1 MPLIDNR
8 TELITLE
15 QVLDA
20 PTSSHHSGAV
30 TNSSKSVNPVLRLAA
45 ATAVGSLGLA
55 AGGTAGALVAMEITG
70 SMQAAGVP
78 LGVLVAGSGVGAVA
92 ISWWTRRAGRRAA
105 LAAGYLVGVAGA
117 VTTVAAVSLQS
128 FSLVLAGSA
137 ALGVANAAVFLTR
150 YAAADESEAGH
161 SGGTMGLVLAAAATG
176 AVAGPNLLGPAG
188 ALAHAAGL
196 PHVTGLY
203 VVAAPSFGLAAT
215 LLARGPQAP
224 ASTPRSSTRQAV
236 HRANRIGS
244 PAMRRALF
252 VLGAANLAMVATM
265 AIAPVHLVRH
275 GHGLTNVG
283 IAVSVHVLGMFAAA
297 PLWGRLGDSVG
308 HLVVIT
314 VGGGLISLAGVALA
328 TASPAH
334 GVAMTGALAALGLGW
349 SAAVVGA
356 SAMLAESVPVA
367 DRPRAEGIGEA
378 SMSVAAGGGA
388 LLAGIVV
395 ATGGIAAVG
404 LAVAGLGIGAI
415 AAARSRRLHSGARS
429 WRVSPSDAGLT
440 G

>member
-1 MPLIDNR
+1 MPFIDNR
-8 TELITLE
+8 TELITWE

-20 PTSSHHSGAV
+20 PISGHHSGAV
-30 TNSSKSVNPVLRLAA
+30 TNSSKSVSPILRLAA

-70 SMQAAGVP
+70 STQAAGVP

-92 ISWWTRRAGRRAA
+92 ISWWTRWAGRRAA

-128 FSLVLAGSA
+128 FGLVLAGSA
-137 ALGVANAAVFLTR
+137 ALGVANAAVFLAR
-150 YAAADESEAGH
+150 YAAADDSEAGH
-161 SGGTMGLVLAAAATG
+161 SGRTMGLVLAAAATG

-196 PHVTGLY
+196 PRVAGLY
-203 VVAAPSFGLAAT
+203 LVAAPSFGLAAT
-215 LLARGPQAP
+215 LLARGPQAA
-224 ASTPRSSTRQAV
+224 ASTPRPSTRPAV

-244 PAMRRALF
+244 AGRRALF

-283 IAVSVHVLGMFAAA
+283 IVVSVHVLGMFAAA

-308 HLVVIT
+308 HPMVIT
-314 VGGGLISLAGVALA
+314 AGGGLISLAGFALA

-378 SMSVAAGGGA
+378 AMSVAAGGGA
-388 LLAGIVV
+388 LLAGVVV
-395 ATGGIAAVG
+395 AAGGFAAVG
-404 LAVAGLGIGAI
+404 LAVAGLGIVAI